1 MCINMENFRLI
12 TRLTR
17 RVPPVE
23 QDLLTIPEYLSS
35 PPVRVTRSVS
45 TFSFGYCVVCSSL
58 IYGFWLPLWYL
69 QTTIIKHCLQNPTSV
84 HSGKWLKQKMIPWM
98 LLYFKLIIWIHMRN
112 VQSNPKHTITN
123 LCRWYTNISSNSWWS
138 TAGKS
143 VLITSSEYCIASVHT
158 AHHTFLLSSLVG
170 WDLPVQ

>member
-1 MCINMENFRLI
+1 MLQLTSRSLLYYWLIICINMENFRLI

-23 QDLLTIPEYLSS
+23 QDLLTIPGYLSS
-35 PPVRVTRSVS
+35 PPVSVTRFVS

-69 QTTIIKHCLQNPTSV
+69 QTIIIKHCLQNPTSV
-84 HSGKWLKQKMIPWM
+84 HSGKWLKQKMIPRM

-112 VQSNPKHTITN
+112 IQSKP
-123 LCRWYTNISSNSWWS
+123 YTPSLIYVDDTLISRQ
-138 TAGKS
+138 TVGGRLLEK
-143 VLITSSEYCIASVHT
+143 VSS
-158 AHHTFLLSSLVG
+158 
-170 WDLPVQ
+170 